1 MKITFYGTAA
11 GEGWPG
17 VFCQCELCRE
27 ARRLGGKN
35 IRTSA

>member
-27 ARRLGGKN
+27 ARRLS
-35 IRTSA
+35 T